1 MIRIIKKRL
10 ERLSQVVVSLLAVAL
25 LLVVADRIWMIK
37 AGASSPVLPSTPVN
51 VGWRGEYYHNR
62 DLAGDPVLVRT
73 DQTLDFDWGY
83 NAPASGLP
91 ADEFSARWTGQP
103 SFVQG
108 LYRFHAVVDDGI
120 RLYLDGASVL
130 DDWRDGARREL
141 TADRWLSAG
150 THNLR
155 VEYYEHRGVATIS
168 LWWEDLTSYA
178 DWRGEYWSNRN
189 LDGNPALVR
198 NDRIIDF
205 VWDYGAPASG
215 LPADEFSVRWTR
227 QLSLEEA
234 LYRFHAVVDDGVRL
248 YVDGTLIIDDWR
260 GGARRELVADH
271 WLPAGNHDLRVEYY
285 EHGGA
290 ALISLWWEKLTPY
303 PDWKGEYWS
312 NRSLDGHPA
321 LVSND
326 RVIDFNWGYGAPALG
341 LPADEFS
348 ARWTRQLSLE
358 EGLYRFHAVVDDG
371 IRLYLDG
378 AQVLDDWRDG
388 PSRELTVERWLS
400 AGNHDLRVE
409 YYEHRGQALISLWW
423 EKTTVSLDWKGEYW
437 SNRGLAG
444 YPALV
449 RNDRVIDF
457 DWGYSAPAAGLPRD
471 SFSARWTGQLSFEE
485 GLYRFHA
492 VVDDGIRLY
501 LDGAPVLD
509 DWQDRGKREL
519 IADRWLP
526 AGNHDLRVEYYE
538 HGGEALI
545 SLWWEDLTP
554 SSDWKGEYWSN
565 RDLDGYPT
573 LVRSDPAVSFNWEM
587 GGPGGGIPSDDF
599 SARWTRTIYF
609 DGGTYRFH
617 AWVDDGVRIWVGEQR
632 IINAWHNRSLHE
644 VTADSSLSKGVHTV
658 KVEYYDSIF
667 DAQINVWWER
677 ISGASY
683 PEWKGRYWA
692 NRDLSGDPVL
702 VRNDGELDFK
712 WERRAPADGLPK
724 DDFSARWTREVWFEP
739 GLYRFYAH
747 ADDGVRLYIG
757 NEKVLDEWHSAR
769 DRTYT
774 VDVFVAGER
783 ELKVEFYEHQGDA
796 RLRLWWKWLR
806 D

>member
-1 MIRIIKKRL
+1 MIRIIKKRF
-10 ERLSQVVVSLLAVAL
+10 ERLSQVMVSLLAVAS
-25 LLVVADRIWMIK
+25 LLVVADRIWVTK
-37 AGASSPVLPSTPVN
+37 VGASSPVPASTPVN
-51 VGWRGEYYHNR
+51 VGWRGEYYANR

-73 DQTLDFDWGY
+73 DQALDFDWGY
-83 NAPASGLP
+83 NAPASSLP
-91 ADEFSARWTGQP
+91 ADEFSARWTGQS
-103 SFVQG
+103 SFVPG

-120 RLYLDGASVL
+120 RVYVDGASVL
-130 DDWRDGARREL
+130 DDWRGGASREL

-155 VEYYEHRGVATIS
+155 VEYYEHRGVALIS
-168 LWWEDLTSYA
+168 LWWEDLTSYP

-198 NDRIIDF
+198 NDRVIDF
-205 VWDYGAPASG
+205 DWDYGAPASG

-260 GGARRELVADH
+260 GGAKRELVADH
-271 WLPAGNHDLRVEYY
+271 WLPAGNHDLRVEYH

-303 PDWKGEYWS
+303 TDWKGEYWS

-326 RVIDFNWGYGAPALG
+326 RVIDFDWGYGAPASG

-348 ARWTRQLSLE
+348 ARWMRQLSFE
-358 EGLYRFHAVVDDG
+358 EGFYRFHAVVDDG

-378 AQVLDDWRDG
+378 APVLDDWRDG

-400 AGNHDLRVE
+400 AGNHDLRIE

-437 SNRGLAG
+437 SNRSLDG

-457 DWGYSAPAAGLPRD
+457 DWGYNAPAAGLPRD
-471 SFSARWTGQLSFEE
+471 NFSASWRGQLSFEE

-501 LDGAPVLD
+501 VDGAPVLD

-538 HGGEALI
+538 HGGQALI

-565 RDLDGYPT
+565 RDLDGYPA

-632 IINAWHNRSLHE
+632 IINAWSNRSLHE
-644 VTADSSLSKGVHTV
+644 VTADYSLSMGVHPV

-677 ISGASY
+677 ISSASY

-702 VRNDGELDFK
+702 VRNDGELDFR

-724 DDFSARWTREVWFEP
+724 DNFSARWTREVWFEP

-757 NEKVLDEWHSAR
+757 NDKVLDEWHSAQ

-783 ELKVEFYEHQGDA
+783 KLEVEFYEHQGDA
-796 RLRLWWKWLR
+796 RLRLWWKWRR